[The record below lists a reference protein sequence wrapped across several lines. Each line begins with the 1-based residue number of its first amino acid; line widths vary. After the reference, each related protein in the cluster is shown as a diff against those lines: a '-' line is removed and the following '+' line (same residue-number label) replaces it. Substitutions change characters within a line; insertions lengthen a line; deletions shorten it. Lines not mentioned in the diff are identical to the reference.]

1 MLFYIRCCFR
11 YCLRLY
17 AKSPSAYK
25 TLGEVL
31 VLPSPTTLRQERN
44 IICGTVVPGLQKD
57 LISRLE
63 KAAEIT
69 TDAHQQIAVFIID
82 EMAIKGKFH
91 QRSSGILSY

>member
-1 MLFYIRCCFR
+1 MFFR

-31 VLPSPTTLRQERN
+31 ILPSPTTLRLERN
-44 IICGTVVPGLQKD
+44 ICGAVVPGLQKD

-63 KAAEIT
+63 KAVEIT
-69 TDAHQQIAVFIID
+69 TDAHQRIAILIID
-82 EMAIKGKFH
+82 EIAIKGKSY
-91 QRSSGILSY
+91 QRSSGILSC